1 METRDASAHLHVH
14 AHAHAHAERCA
25 AAQISGAPLKYNS
38 DARDAVRPSRAM
50 ARSSD
55 AQLLFGG
62 AIRAVTSGQGW
73 SAWTPLDPPMPA
85 EHPTGGTCEHG
96 RYATLR
102 LNSWPGQVRLPRQ
115 PMCLPAND
123 RISSAINKRGHWYDC
138 HQFVRLWNS
147 AEREPSCRG
156 SEGVLIEVGANIGAC
171 TVELLLRTRARIIAF
186 EPSPTNLFYLTR
198 SIRLAAQLHP
208 EISTRVVV
216 FPIGAGNVPLEHA
229 QLYTERGNLGNTV
242 VGTRHADACNTL
254 DQACLRRVT
263 RAAQT
268 TTILPLDNVFPEGLG
283 CARLM
288 KLDVQ
293 GFECKVMA
301 GAKRVLRTSRLRA
314 VVAEV
319 TPAALSAQCCSAAYL
334 KEQLQV
340 QPDWNVS
347 CTSHE
352 VCLGRGP
359 GAKAMPRL
367 WGEKAV
373 DAGLQGLRWGRA
385 RAHGF
390 GKFECTPPWS
400 NNRSSRRRVANVPL
414 RRRRN

>member
-1 METRDASAHLHVH
+1 MLSFSEVLRRASIQRTTLSRKKELSCFKTCALRRNRCG
-14 AHAHAHAERCA
+14 ERRAPA
-25 AAQISGAPLKYNS
+25 AL
-38 DARDAVRPSRAM
+38 M

-55 AQLLFGG
+55 ARLLFGG
-62 AIRAVTSGQGW
+62 AIRAVTRGQGW
-73 SAWTPLDPPMPA
+73 SLWTPLDPPVPA
-85 EHPTGGTCEHG
+85 EHPTGGVCEHG
-96 RYATLR
+96 TLR
-102 LNSWPGQVRLPRQ
+102 LKSWPGGVRLAQQ

-123 RISSAINKRGHWYDC
+123 RISSAIIKRGNWYDC

-242 VGTRHADACNTL
+242 VGVRHADACHAL

-263 RAAQT
+263 RVAQVA
-268 TTILPLDNVFPEGLG
+268 TILPLDDLFPEGLG

-293 GFECKVMA
+293 GFECRVMA
-301 GAKRVLRTSRLRA
+301 GAKRALRTSRLRA

-359 GAKAMPRL
+359 GAKAMPRV
-367 WGEKAV
+367 WSENPV
-373 DAGLQGLRWGRA
+373 DARFEGLRWRRT

-390 GKFECTPPWS
+390 GRFECAPPS
-400 NNRSSRRRVANVPL
+400 NNRSSRRWVAAVPL
-414 RRRRN
+414 GRRRDGPRS